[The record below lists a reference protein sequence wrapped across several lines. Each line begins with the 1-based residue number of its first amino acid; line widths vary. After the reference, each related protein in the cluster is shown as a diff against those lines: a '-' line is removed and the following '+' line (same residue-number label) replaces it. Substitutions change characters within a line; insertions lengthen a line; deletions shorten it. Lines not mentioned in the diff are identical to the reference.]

1 MRKNARVPGWLLGI
15 FLVSSC
21 QTPPTAPTPR
31 SSTVTTYHGVTVTDP
46 YDWLEDMKSA
56 PTQAWIDQQN
66 TQTFAFLDKIPQ
78 RLPIRDRLAELW
90 DYEKIGTP
98 WREGSRYFQY
108 RNNGLQNHHVLYV
121 MESLEDP
128 GRALIDPNTFSEDG
142 TVSLSGV
149 SISNDGEWA
158 AYSISQSGSDWREI
172 NIRNIN
178 SGQDLE
184 ESIKWVKFS
193 RPSWSRDNKGFY
205 YGRYDAVDL
214 ADKHKQ
220 VLNRQRLYYHRIGTA
235 QDEDQLVYENPAA
248 PKWGYGA
255 TETEDGKYLLLSV
268 WKDSGSHNA
277 LFFRP
282 LDRPTA
288 TFKPLFD
295 QFDANYSFIDN
306 QGETLW
312 LHTNHDAPRGKVVKV
327 DILQPAA
334 AHWQTIIPEQPHTLR
349 NVNLIADKF
358 ICTYMKDAK
367 SLVRIYNIEGEQ
379 EQDLP
384 LPGIGSARGFQ
395 GKRTHQETFFSY
407 SSFNTPSQIFRY
419 DVQRATT
426 TLLAQPTVKFNSSQY
441 TTKQVFFTSKD
452 GTSIPMFVSHKKDLA
467 TENPHPTLL
476 YGYGGFNAS
485 LTPRFSVSRLVWMEM
500 GGIYAVANIRG
511 GGEYGKAWH
520 EAGTKQNKQNVFDDF
535 IAAAEHLITEGYTTT
550 EKLAIAGG
558 SNGGLLVGACL
569 TQRPDLFGA
578 ALPSVGVMD
587 MLKYHTFTI
596 GWAWASDYGTVEDP
610 AEFQALYAYSPYHN
624 CHPTTYPP
632 TLVTTADTDD
642 RVVPAHSY
650 KFTAALQYAQEGDSP
665 ILIRVDRKAGHGGG
679 KPTTMIIEEHA
690 DRMAFLYKALGMSGS
705 K

>member
-1 MRKNARVPGWLLGI
+1 MGR
-15 FLVSSC
+15 
-21 QTPPTAPTPR
+21 
-31 SSTVTTYHGVTVTDP
+31 
-46 YDWLEDMKSA
+46 
-56 PTQAWIDQQN
+56 
-66 TQTFAFLDKIPQ
+66 IP
-78 RLPIRDRLAELW
+78 
-90 DYEKIGTP
+90 
-98 WREGSRYFQY
+98 
-108 RNNGLQNHHVLYV
+108 
-121 MESLEDP
+121 
-128 GRALIDPNTFSEDG
+128 
-142 TVSLSGV
+142 
-149 SISNDGEWA
+149 
-158 AYSISQSGSDWREI
+158 ISQSGSDWREI

-220 VLNRQRLYYHRIGTA
+220 VLNRQRLYYHHIGTA

-255 TETEDGKYLLLSV
+255 TETEDGKYLLCSV

-327 DILQPAA
+327 DILQPAT

-395 GKRTHQETFFSY
+395 GKRTHQETFSATAAQY
-407 SSFNTPSQIFRY
+407 PQIFGMMFSELNHLTC
-419 DVQRATT
+419 TT
-426 TLLAQPTVKFNSSQY
+426 Q
-441 TTKQVFFTSKD
+441 
-452 GTSIPMFVSHKKDLA
+452 
-467 TENPHPTLL
+467 
-476 YGYGGFNAS
+476 
-485 LTPRFSVSRLVWMEM
+485 
-500 GGIYAVANIRG
+500 
-511 GGEYGKAWH
+511 GK
-520 EAGTKQNKQNVFDDF
+520 
-535 IAAAEHLITEGYTTT
+535 I
-550 EKLAIAGG
+550 
-558 SNGGLLVGACL
+558 
-569 TQRPDLFGA
+569 
-578 ALPSVGVMD
+578 
-587 MLKYHTFTI
+587 
-596 GWAWASDYGTVEDP
+596 
-610 AEFQALYAYSPYHN
+610 
-624 CHPTTYPP
+624 
-632 TLVTTADTDD
+632 
-642 RVVPAHSY
+642 
-650 KFTAALQYAQEGDSP
+650 
-665 ILIRVDRKAGHGGG
+665 
-679 KPTTMIIEEHA
+679 
-690 DRMAFLYKALGMSGS
+690 
-705 K
+705 